1 MKLRKKFGKRSLKQS
16 CDVSDY
22 SISLIAP
29 EDLAS
34 KVRILSESL
43 GLNFGKYIPHITLCW
58 LGDDIPNFLFSSSGE
73 KTLIQIEGFYVDI
86 DQKGR
91 VWVGL
96 KVRLTDG
103 LVKLRAEHASR
114 VGIEPGE
121 VYSPHLTIGCIT
133 EDALGS
139 LNLSPLKDLA
149 AINGI
154 YEFTL
159 HVCHNGGFGK
169 VKKIID

>member
-1 MKLRKKFGKRSLKQS
+1 
-16 CDVSDY
+16 VSDY

-43 GLNFGKYIPHITLCW
+43 GLNFGEYIPHVTLCW
-58 LGDDIPNFLFSSSGE
+58 LGDDIQNFQFSSSGE
-73 KTLIQIEGFYVDI
+73 KALIQIEGFYVDI

-96 KVRLTDG
+96 RARLTDG
-103 LVKLRAEHASR
+103 LVKLRVKHASK
-114 VGIEPGE
+114 VGIEFGE
-121 VYSPHLTIGCIT
+121 VYFPHLTIGCIT

-149 AINGI
+149 AINGT

-159 HVCHNGGFGK
+159 HVCRNGEFGK